1 MTTPFILNHAA
12 ATDNWSIL
20 RLGESDD
27 PATITVAMQTI
38 VPFSVWHAQIAL
50 HGRDDIGVWLENT
63 TEPENFDIDWNQFP
77 VIALDYPKFTDG
89 RSHSIAYVLR
99 NRCGFKHQLRAI
111 GEVLVD
117 QLFYMSRVGFN
128 AFSLRAD
135 QKIESALNALNN
147 TFTTS
152 YQGSSD
158 NAKPFFIRENEEPAL
173 LKNSASQINNK
184 VAVTLAD
191 KIAVTEKI
199 LVDIAANHSPAVFAS
214 SLAFEDMVLT
224 DMIAK
229 AKLPIEIFT
238 LATGMLHPETTD
250 MVKVIDHHYGIKV
263 AEFAPLDTD
272 VEQYIQEHGKFAF
285 YESVE
290 LRKDCCYI
298 RKVKPLQRALNGKK
312 AWITGQRREQSMTRT
327 TLQQHEF
334 DDANALDKFN
344 PLADWTFDDVKKYI
358 ADYRVPYNP
367 LHDKGYPS
375 IGCEPCTRAIKPGED
390 IRAGRWWW
398 ESADSKECGLHIA
411 EHGEHVTHEDEV
423 D

>member
-1 MTTPFILNHAA
+1 
-12 ATDNWSIL
+12 
-20 RLGESDD
+20 
-27 PATITVAMQTI
+27 V
-38 VPFSVWHAQIAL
+38 
-50 HGRDDIGVWLENT
+50 
-63 TEPENFDIDWNQFP
+63 
-77 VIALDYPKFTDG
+77 
-89 RSHSIAYVLR
+89 VL
-99 NRCGFKHQLRAI
+99 I
-111 GEVLVD
+111 
-117 QLFYMSRVGFN
+117 
-128 AFSLRAD
+128 AFSLRAYK
-135 QKIESALNALNN
+135 KIDSALNALNN

-158 NAKPFFIRENEEPAL
+158 NAKPFFIRENEDPTL
-173 LKNSASQINNK
+173 LKNPASQITNK
-184 VAVTLAD
+184 VAVRLAD

-199 LVDIAANHSPAVFAS
+199 LVEIAANHSPAVFAS

-224 DMIAK
+224 DIIAK

-250 MVKVIDHHYGIKV
+250 MVKVIEHHYGIKV

-375 IGCEPCTRAIKPGED
+375 IGCEPCTRAVKAGED